1 MRFTLLATLL
11 VSFLP
16 ATGKAVILYNA
27 GLGSTPGIQGWL
39 AAGVGNSATETP
51 TGVATR
57 LDTTAVRTDQFGYF
71 SEDPLL
77 GSGTHS
83 GLLLDASAGYTI
95 RFDLHVLSE
104 GHDDNDRAGFSM
116 VAISQDITRG
126 LELAFF
132 EDEVWAYNAGFS
144 HGEGAAFDTTAG
156 MVQYDYTVSG
166 SSYSLMANGSPLL
179 SGSLRNYNPTGL
191 NALFDP
197 YDNPSFLFFGDDT
210 TRADAD
216 VLLGDIEVNPPLD
229 MAVPE
234 PGTALPLLI
243 CAIAAYRSRRRNAA

>member
-1 MRFTLLATLL
+1 
-11 VSFLP
+11 
-16 ATGKAVILYNA
+16 
-27 GLGSTPGIQGWL
+27 
-39 AAGVGNSATETP
+39 
-51 TGVATR
+51 
-57 LDTTAVRTDQFGYF
+57 
-71 SEDPLL
+71 
-77 GSGTHS
+77 
-83 GLLLDASAGYTI
+83 
-95 RFDLHVLSE
+95 VLSE